1 MRNKVRT
8 GVVLS
13 AFIEETQNFIELL
26 EANLISLLRAS
37 IECIGRTSAASS
49 DRLLYKCSGE
59 QVEFGAGR

>member
-37 IECIGRTSAASS
+37 IEGIGRTSAASS
-49 DRLLYKCSGE
+49 DRLLHKCSGE
-59 QVEFGAGR
+59 QVEFSAGR